1 MTDPRPALSPAARR
15 AVIGLGVTQIIAWGS
30 VYYMI
35 GVIGPTLSDALGAR
49 PAVIYGGFS
58 LSLVIGALLAP
69 AVGRG
74 VDRFG
79 GRRVMAGGSVV
90 AAIGLAL
97 TGLAQG
103 PAGYGVACVVLGVAI
118 AATLY
123 DPAFA
128 ALTQI
133 AGRGGRRAITL
144 LTLFGGFAS
153 TLFWPLTSWLVAVIG
168 WRETYALYAAA
179 HVAICLPIHWRLLA
193 DEPDQSAFAAA
204 AEDGETAREGLL
216 QGGARRAA
224 FWLFALAL
232 TANSF
237 VFSGLSAHFIVML
250 GAMGMSERTAV
261 LVGMAIGPSQ
271 VLARLVEMGSA
282 SRHGA
287 TFVGRVS
294 AGLLPLGVVLLM
306 LTAIHPLAAVGFAL
320 SYGAANGLIT
330 IAKGAVTLELF
341 GARGYGATLG
351 ALSLPS
357 LAARAAAPTLF
368 ALTNRAGV
376 ETTLVLCLA
385 LALAGFAAM
394 EAVARMARAVNGP
407 VDSSVDAA

>member
-1 MTDPRPALSPAARR
+1 MTNPRPALSPAARL
-15 AVIGLGVTQIIAWGS
+15 AVIGLGVTQIVAWGS

-35 GVIGPTLSDALGAR
+35 GVIGPTLAEALGAR
-49 PAVIYGGFS
+49 PATIYGGFS

-74 VDRFG
+74 IDRFG

-90 AAIGLAL
+90 AAMGLAL
-97 TGLAQG
+97 AGLAQG
-103 PAGYGVACVVLGVAI
+103 PAGYLLSCVVLGVAL

-153 TLFWPLTSWLVAVIG
+153 TLFWPLTSWLVATIG
-168 WRETYALYAAA
+168 WRETYGLYALA
-179 HVAICLPIHWRLLA
+179 HLLICLPIHWRMLV
-193 DEPDQSAFAAA
+193 DEPDQTAFAAEA
-204 AEDGETAREGLL
+204 VGGEAEREGAL

-250 GAMGMSERTAV
+250 GEMGLSERAAV
-261 LVGMAIGPSQ
+261 LVGMAIGPAQ

-282 SRHGA
+282 QRHGA
-287 TFVGRVS
+287 AIVGRVS
-294 AGLLPLGVVLLM
+294 AGLLPLGVVALM
-306 LTAIHPLAAVGFAL
+306 LTAVHPLAAAAFAL

-330 IAKGAVTLELF
+330 IAKGAMTLELF

-376 ETTLVLCLA
+376 ETTLALCLG

-394 EAVARMARAVNGP
+394 EAVARMTKV
-407 VDSSVDAA
+407 VTK